1 MNYTNVQHV
10 MDIIESTDGILK
22 ILPPVLEGFV
32 SHTSSINPDGDIE
45 FGQVNTSDISFSVLS
60 IRGSVNAYTG
70 REVRYKKAYAEQS
83 AQERLV
89 TPCSVYLA
97 SSDILVWAEGS
108 TLTVSAQGQSETYSM
123 GETVGA
129 LTLDNG
135 ELSVLFPVEP
145 YIKQYTV
152 NGIKLT
158 EKTVEN
164 VTQYEKDLAALYA
177 RRQESYVSANN
188 SITAFGVFYVS
199 GTRYLSTKVYEVHD
213 KGVFVLN
220 RPKRGTGGVF
230 SITASDKMYLF
241 EQDSMDA
248 VKTIGENTTAAQ
260 LLSTLCRLRG
270 VSLKPQTYINPNQ
283 VVRVSEDLETVTG
296 TQLLQWL
303 GEILGCSWR
312 IDTAGQLEG
321 VWYTESDTLLTK
333 DDYVSFSYDTFTVD
347 PVDKVLVGSAYA
359 ERTGLAGTG
368 ANALVVSGNTL
379 LPLTEESALNT
390 FAQSLLNRAKTIPE
404 YRAGTLNGYANPTIQ
419 PGQVISVIN
428 DDDETDKVCVTQ
440 MQETGFVLNIVSSGN
455 ERRDAQSYMNVTLQ
469 SVKQAVADL
478 EKQTSEFPQQWEEA
492 ISETVKEITGGM
504 GGTRVDLFDPDT
516 GKPSGTAYLMD
527 SADIN
532 TAKDVLVIN
541 AGGIAFY
548 DNGFNVENPSA
559 SVPSFVVMN
568 NKGQVN
574 ASSILTGVLTAI
586 LLRSADGSFNI
597 NLEDGYLRTESDRF
611 SIYMSSIGL
620 FIRQS
625 LDEGNLYKGGLYVS
639 SKETGNLTVS
649 DFSMYGLHE
658 KEAGTD
664 PGEKSRVVLF
674 RDSENTACLSVDKI
688 MDKPVML
695 TGTVIRDSAEFK
707 DTNNTVV
714 LSINGNTIYGYGR
727 SIIQALGTENTRC
740 WFSEI
745 WGLDKLNG
753 ISGLQWTTIPDAPG
767 RYFLSAPI
775 AQPSSFSG
783 LDGIAFTAPTST
795 EPEKPLT
802 IKDIR

>member
-70 REVRYKKAYAEQS
+70 REVRYKKAYAEQ
-83 AQERLV
+83 ATQERLTNV
-89 TPCSVYLA
+89 ADAYLR
-97 SSDILVWAEGS
+97 SGS
-108 TLTVSAQGQSETYSM
+108 TSIYARGKNVTVSADGASNTYTM
-123 GETVGA
+123 TETVGA
-129 LTLDNG
+129 LALDNG
-135 ELSVLFPVEP
+135 VLSVLFPVEP
-145 YIKQYTV
+145 YVVQYTV
-152 NGIKLT
+152 SGTALT

-164 VTQYEKDLAALYA
+164 MTQYEKDLAALYA
-177 RRQESYVSANN
+177 RRQESYVSAGDA
-188 SITAFGVFYVS
+188 ITAFSVFYVS

-213 KGVFVLN
+213 KGIFVLN

-230 SITASDKMYLF
+230 DVTASDKMYLF

-248 VKTIGENTTAAQ
+248 VKTIGKSTTATQ
-260 LLSTLCRLRG
+260 LLTTLCRLRG

-312 IDTAGQLEG
+312 IDAAGQLEG
-321 VWYTESDTLLTK
+321 VWYTENGTLLTK

-347 PVDKVLVGSAYA
+347 PVDKVLVGSVYA
-359 ERTGLAGTG
+359 EKTGIAGTG

-379 LPLTEESALNT
+379 LPLTDEPSLNM

-428 DDDETDKVCVTQ
+428 DDDETDKICITQ

-455 ERRDAQSYMNVTLQ
+455 ERRDAQSYMNSTLQ

-478 EKQTSEFPQQWEEA
+478 EKQTSEFPQKWEAA

-504 GGTRVDLFDPDT
+504 GGTRVDLFDPKT

-532 TAKDVLVIN
+532 TAKKVLVIN

-548 DNGFNVENPSA
+548 DNGFNVDNPSA

-586 LLRSADGSFNI
+586 LIRSADGESYW
-597 NLEDGYLRTESDRF
+597 NLETGELK
-611 SIYMSSIGL
+611 MSGTFENTIGDTAFRL
-620 FIRQS
+620 AKGS
-625 LDEGNLYKGGLYVS
+625 LELSGGGHEFL
-639 SKETGNLTVS
+639 KAFRTVS
-649 DFSMYGLHE
+649 DIGVIHLSAQKEGCISELSGNRYAIFDRRSDGQQYKVMETSYNFESGNAYIALLGKDLSQEGLPKKISLGWSSMETGHR
-658 KEAGTD
+658 
-664 PGEKSRVVLF
+664 PCLF
-674 RDSENTACLSVDKI
+674 INGYSVIQREDSEDVTCFAN
-688 MDKPVML
+688 
-695 TGTVIRDSAEFK
+695 
-707 DTNNTVV
+707 
-714 LSINGNTIYGYGR
+714 
-727 SIIQALGTENTRC
+727 
-740 WFSEI
+740 EI
-745 WGLDKLNG
+745 PSLKRLNG
-753 ISGLQWTTIPDAPG
+753 KAGVGWYWDSSLGIYVFGAPATATLSAYDLAETVTEPLPEPYIPDE
-767 RYFLSAPI
+767 PI
-775 AQPSSFSG
+775 
-783 LDGIAFTAPTST
+783 
-795 EPEKPLT
+795 
-802 IKDIR
+802 R